1 MYKFKNYHPAG
12 SLATYFK
19 ETKKLAYCR
28 VCQPNGTTK
37 FYYTYLEDL
46 NHEEYEITEQDY
58 KSIRGIPEWCLE
70 WGKNG
75 ESDND

>member
-1 MYKFKNYHPAG
+1 MYKFINHHPAG

-28 VCQPNGTTK
+28 VCQPDGTTK